1 MPVKRPAGAVSG
13 DPGAPA
19 PDAVPAST
27 PPAGPVETVY
37 LAVALD
43 VPLPGLFDYSHDRP
57 VAPGVRVRVTFGRRA
72 MVGMVWAVRDAP
84 GVAADRVRPIDAVL
98 DDLPPMPDD
107 WLRLAEFAAHYYHR
121 PLGEVLLPVLPPSLR
136 RPAAYTGARSAG
148 GPVCRADRRPG
159 ASRARKGKGAVP
171 ADGADGPDAVAP
183 PDADPPPAD
192 DGPTLTDAQV
202 RALAGLRWKRASTA

>member
-1 MPVKRPAGAVSG
+1 MPLKRPSDAVSARAG
-13 DPGAPA
+13 DSGAPA
-19 PDAVPAST
+19 PDAVPASEA
-27 PPAGPVETVY
+27 PAGPVETVY

-72 MVGMVWAVRDAP
+72 MVGMVWAVRAAP

-148 GPVCRADRRPG
+148 GPVCRADRWPG
-159 ASRARKGKGAVP
+159 AARAQGQGRLPGRAGRRGGCGGCGRLGRAGRRRAAGRRAGA
-171 ADGADGPDAVAP
+171 G
-183 PDADPPPAD
+183 
-192 DGPTLTDAQV
+192 
-202 RALAGLRWKRASTA
+202 